1 MRKEYIRTKEGSNI
15 SKIKVTEKDVA
26 RMLKII
32 VDRDL
37 CIGAASCVAVS
48 AATYKLDDENKAVVI
63 DPNAASDEELITA
76 AKSCPTKAIIIID
89 KEEKQI
95 YP

>member
-15 SKIKVTEKDVA
+15 S
-26 RMLKII
+26 KII